1 MISGPPLVPT
11 LSCVDLSEYVSGA
24 VNMTV
29 SWTLSGGTFL
39 LTHMMDFWISPIPVS
54 HTINWLVLWQVI
66 IGYNIHVHGV
76 NCGSQEGDES
86 ELLTITTQSVYKSN
100 PNSNCNSK
108 LHNHA

>member
-39 LTHMMDFWISPIPVS
+39 LTHMMDF
-54 HTINWLVLWQVI
+54 
-66 IGYNIHVHGV
+66 
-76 NCGSQEGDES
+76 
-86 ELLTITTQSVYKSN
+86 
-100 PNSNCNSK
+100 
-108 LHNHA
+108 